1 MIKVRDCICFVY
13 VQSLFLLLKL
23 SRQKKKECK
32 MENKYVEFI
41 RVIAHISGQMK
52 ALSDKLDELYDF
64 LSDETVLDIF
74 EEEKE

>member
-1 MIKVRDCICFVY
+1 
-13 VQSLFLLLKL
+13 
-23 SRQKKKECK
+23 